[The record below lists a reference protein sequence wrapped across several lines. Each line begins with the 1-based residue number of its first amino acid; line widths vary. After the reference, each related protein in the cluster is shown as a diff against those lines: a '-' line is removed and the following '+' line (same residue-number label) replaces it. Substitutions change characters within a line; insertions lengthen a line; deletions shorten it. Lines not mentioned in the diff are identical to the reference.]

1 MKSIK
6 ALQNNLETQD
16 NSSDSDFAKLFKL
29 MLEKIPTNKKAKK
42 IQVLKKNYKIKRRI
56 NYKINHANN
65 IKQKNKRI
73 PNIAKNSYANRYLV
87 KKKRRLYSKTIITP
101 RKESLRTTEEFELL
115 TKKEKAILREQRRH
129 YFREKFQHFSRNKL
143 LSKKI
148 HNAKAAKVFITYVR
162 KNTFVVIFT
171 IIGNN
176 YVYDTKVSAKYS
188 CGTIGFRNKKKST
201 DFASQQTIKTAGNY
215 LNYNRYTSIDIIYTS
230 NIPYP
235 NRKILNSL
243 IPNPLYV
250 RSMSFNRN
258 RPQSYVRKKK
268 AQRK

>member
-1 MKSIK
+1 MKSLTS
-6 ALQNNLETQD
+6 LQNSVEKQM
-16 NSSDSDFAKLFKL
+16 NSSDLEFEKLFQL
-29 MLEKIPTNKKAKK
+29 MLKIIPHNKK
-42 IQVLKKNYKIKRRI
+42 VETLSKNYKIKRKI
-56 NYKINHANN
+56 NYKINYTNN
-65 IKQKNKRI
+65 IKQKIRKI
-73 PNIAKNSYANRYLV
+73 PNIAKNSYANRYLI

-101 RKESLRTTEEFELL
+101 KEESLTTTEEFELL

-129 YFREKFQHFSRNKL
+129 SFREKFQNFSRNKL
-143 LSKKI
+143 LSNKI
-148 HNAKAAKVFITYVR
+148 YNARAAKVFITYVR

-176 YVYDTKVSAKYS
+176 YLFDTKVSAKYS
-188 CGTIGFRNKKKST
+188 CGSIGFRNKKKTT
-201 DFASQQTIKTAGNY
+201 DFASEQTIKAAGNY
-215 LNYNRYTSIDIIYTS
+215 LNYNGYTSIDIIYTS
-230 NIPYP
+230 NIPFP

-250 RSMSFNRN
+250 RSLSFNRN